1 MAAGLANTR
10 PPHTRNTRPMRRRY
24 ASTGSRSS
32 RTSRSGCGTAGSVH
46 PAIGPHIPGRA
57 LAARACALYARG
69 MERIVHVCN
78 GDSTDDS
85 LSLADLPGE
94 IRVWADAL
102 DQGPVLPVSDDEHW
116 RLRGEFW
123 AARGFPG
130 GAERLAE
137 WDRGVDEAAAAEELI
152 LWFEHDL
159 FDQLALIRLLAR
171 LARRGLPQQLTI
183 VSIDRHP
190 EIPNFLGLGELKPE
204 QLAELWP
211 RRTPL
216 SRDAIDEAITA
227 WIAVTAADPRAL
239 PFLTRRIKA
248 MPFLAG
254 ALERQLEE
262 LPDPQSGLSRTER
275 QLLAAIARGVAS
287 AGELMSTVQAIDPR
301 YPITDR
307 HLLATLQTLGR
318 CGLIEGGVQV
328 SVTALGRQ
336 ALAGAIDRVHEAG
349 IDDWR
354 GGVRLAG
361 RGPVWRWDGQQRKLI
376 ER

>member
-1 MAAGLANTR
+1 
-10 PPHTRNTRPMRRRY
+10 
-24 ASTGSRSS
+24 
-32 RTSRSGCGTAGSVH
+32 
-46 PAIGPHIPGRA
+46 
-57 LAARACALYARG
+57 
-69 MERIVHVCN
+69 MERIVHICN
-78 GDSTDDS
+78 GDATADT
-85 LSLADLPGE
+85 LSLVDLPGE

-102 DQGPVLPVSDDEHW
+102 DQGPVLPVSDEEHW
-116 RLRGEFW
+116 KLRGEFLGSQGHRDA
-123 AARGFPG
+123 AAR
-130 GAERLAE
+130 LAA

-190 EIPNFLGLGELKPE
+190 EVPSFLGLGQLKPE

-216 SRDAIDEAITA
+216 SRDAIDESITA
-227 WIAVTAADPRAL
+227 WIAVTASDPRAL

-275 QLLAAIARGVAS
+275 QLLAAIARGVSGAS
-287 AGELMSTVQAIDPR
+287 DLMAASHAIDPR
-301 YPITDR
+301 YPITDGL
-307 HLLATLQTLGR
+307 LLATLRELGR
-318 CGLIEGGVQV
+318 CGFIEGAPTSTAPASADTLRSL
-328 SVTALGRQ
+328 SVTVTPLGRQ

-349 IDDWR
+349 IDGWR
-354 GGVRLAG
+354 GGVRLSG
-361 RGPVWRWDGQQRKLI
+361 RGPVWRWDGPQRKLI

>member
-1 MAAGLANTR
+1 MQRDAITAHIL
-10 PPHTRNTRPMRRRY
+10 
-24 ASTGSRSS
+24 GS
-32 RTSRSGCGTAGSVH
+32 G
-46 PAIGPHIPGRA
+46 
-57 LAARACALYARG
+57 LAARARTLYVRG

-78 GDSTDDS
+78 GDTTADT

-102 DQGPVLPVSDDEHW
+102 DQGPVLPVSDEEHW
-116 RLRGEFW
+116 KVRGEFW
-123 AARGFPG
+123 AGRGFPG
-130 GAERLAE
+130 GAERLAA

-190 EIPNFLGLGELKPE
+190 EVPSFLGLGQLKPE

-216 SRDAIDEAITA
+216 SRDALDEAITA
-227 WIAVTAADPRAL
+227 WIAVTASDPRAL

-254 ALERQLEE
+254 AIERQLEE

-275 QLLAAIARGVAS
+275 QVLAAIARGVGS
-287 AGELMSTVQAIDPR
+287 AGELMSTVQALDPR
-301 YPITDR
+301 YPISDA
-307 HLLATLQTLGR
+307 LLHVTLQTLGR
-318 CGLIEGGVQV
+318 CGFLEGAPAGPPSEAALRDVRLT
-328 SVTALGRQ
+328 VTPLGRQ

-354 GGVRLAG
+354 GGVRLSG
-361 RGPVWRWDGQQRKLI
+361 KGPVWRWDGQQRKLI

>member
-1 MAAGLANTR
+1 
-10 PPHTRNTRPMRRRY
+10 
-24 ASTGSRSS
+24 
-32 RTSRSGCGTAGSVH
+32 
-46 PAIGPHIPGRA
+46 
-57 LAARACALYARG
+57 
-69 MERIVHVCN
+69 MEPIVHVCN
-78 GDSTDDS
+78 GDATADT

-102 DQGPVLPVSDDEHW
+102 DQGPVLPLSDEEHW
-116 RLRGEFW
+116 RVRGEFW
-123 AARGFPG
+123 AARGIPD
-130 GAERLAE
+130 AAARLAV

-190 EIPNFLGLGELKPE
+190 EVPSFLGLGQLRPE

-227 WIAVTAADPRAL
+227 WIAVTASDPRAL

-275 QLLAAIARGVAS
+275 EILAAVARGVGA
-287 AGELMSTVQAIDPR
+287 AGEIMAAVQAIDPR
-301 YPITDR
+301 YPVTDL
-307 HLLATLQTLGR
+307 HLHTTLQTLGR
-318 CGLIEGGVQV
+318 CGFLEGAPAAPPSAAALREVH
-328 SVTALGRQ
+328 VTVTPLGRQ
-336 ALAGAIDRVHEAG
+336 ALAGAVDRVHEAG

-354 GGVRLAG
+354 GGVRLLG
-361 RGPVWRWDGQQRKLI
+361 RGPVWRWDGPQRKLI

>member
-1 MAAGLANTR
+1 
-10 PPHTRNTRPMRRRY
+10 
-24 ASTGSRSS
+24 
-32 RTSRSGCGTAGSVH
+32 
-46 PAIGPHIPGRA
+46 
-57 LAARACALYARG
+57 

-78 GDSTDDS
+78 GDSTADT

-102 DQGPVLPVSDDEHW
+102 DQGPLLPVSDEEHYKI
-116 RLRGEFW
+116 RGEFW
-123 AARGFPG
+123 ATRGEPA
-130 GAERLAE
+130 GASRLAE

-159 FDQLALIRLLAR
+159 FDQLALARLLSR

-190 EIPNFLGLGELKPE
+190 EVPNFLGLGQLQPT

-216 SRDAIDEAITA
+216 SRDAIDEAITT

-239 PFLTRRIKA
+239 PYLTRRVKA
-248 MPFLAG
+248 LPFLAG
-254 ALERQLEE
+254 AIERQLEE
-262 LPDPQSGLSRTER
+262 FPDPLSGLSRTER
-275 QLLAAIARGVAS
+275 QVLAAVARGVAS
-287 AGELMSTVQAIDPR
+287 AGELMQAVQAIDPR
-301 YPITDR
+301 YPITDA
-307 HLLATLQTLGR
+307 LLLWTLQTLGR
-318 CGLIEGGVQV
+318 AGFIEGAPQGAP
-328 SVTALGRQ
+328 SATALRETTGTITALGRQ
-336 ALAGAIDRVHEAG
+336 ALAGAIDRVHEVG

-354 GGVRLAG
+354 GGIRLSG
-361 RGPVWRWDGQQRKLI
+361 RGPVWRWDSAGRKLF